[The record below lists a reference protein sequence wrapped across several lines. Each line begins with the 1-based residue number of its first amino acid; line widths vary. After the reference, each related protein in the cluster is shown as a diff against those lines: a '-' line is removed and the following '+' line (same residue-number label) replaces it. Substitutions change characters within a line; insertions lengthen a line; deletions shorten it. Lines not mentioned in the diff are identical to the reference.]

1 VLIGTQMHLS
11 EGESECIFLTE
22 LASLAGVD
30 FDAGGSGAWTGLFA
44 CSSRVAA
51 ELESIRVECEEVR
64 VCQCGRGCLT
74 LAFGPITATP
84 VRRAGHEGH

>member
-1 VLIGTQMHLS
+1 MHRS
-11 EGESECIFLTE
+11 EGEGEGECIFLTE

-30 FDAGGSGAWTGLFA
+30 FAADASGAWTGFFA

-64 VCQCGRGCLT
+64 VCQRGIGCLSDPR
-74 LAFGPITATP
+74 LWA
-84 VRRAGHEGH
+84 